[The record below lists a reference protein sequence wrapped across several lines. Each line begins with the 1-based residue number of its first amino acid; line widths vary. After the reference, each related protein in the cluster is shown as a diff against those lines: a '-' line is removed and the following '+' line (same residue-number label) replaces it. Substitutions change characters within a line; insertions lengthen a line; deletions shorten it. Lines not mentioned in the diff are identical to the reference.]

1 MFEGITRISDNGVFV
16 KVTQNITENVN
27 LLNTHLVFVD
37 SEKRLLGEIE
47 EVNIGEIKVRLLG
60 EFVDGKLRGGVIR
73 KPLLNATIRQVNQ
86 EEIPLLLGERTNQS
100 LTLGG
105 NPFYNNYPV
114 NIDINDFFS
123 GHFSVLGNSGSGKS
137 WGLARII
144 QNVFSNQNV
153 PPFKANMFLF
163 DISSEYSSA
172 FRVLNQFNPNF
183 NYRVFTS
190 RENNLGEDEPLKIP
204 IWLLESEDLAL
215 LLRCDSTS
223 QVPIIERMLK
233 LVRIFAET
241 KEDANSYKNHLVAKA
256 IMMVLYSN
264 QTAANKR
271 NDIFTIVESCKT
283 PQFHLD
289 AEIEGIGYVRKFH
302 ECFQIDKTGQFS
314 ESVLI
319 TKYVSSFMN
328 NEFDDFEPNGQS
340 FYTIHDLEK
349 ALEFTLI
356 SDGWFKNEN
365 SYVDAMKIKVRLHS
379 LVTGPYRNIFNYPNY
394 VDLEQYLSS
403 LLINNGRR
411 YQLININLEDMDDE
425 IASVIT
431 KVFTRLILNFSKKIP
446 NRGSIPFHIL
456 VEEAHRYI
464 KSNDDD
470 KNIIG
475 YSIFERVAKEGRKYG
490 VLLGIISQRPVEL
503 SETVISQCSNFIIF
517 KTSHPRDLEYIK
529 QMIPNISEEIIDKQK
544 GLQSGTCLGFGSA
557 FRIPTI
563 VKLEKPNP
571 TPNSNNSNI
580 VQSWMN

>member
-1 MFEGITRISDNGVFV
+1 MFEGITRISDNGVFI

-27 LLNTHLVFVD
+27 LLNTHLVLVD
-37 SEKRLLGEIE
+37 SEKSLLGEIE
-47 EVNIGEIKVRLLG
+47 EVNKSEIKVRLIG
-60 EFVDGKLRGGVIR
+60 EFIENELKSGVTR
-73 KPLLNATIRQVNQ
+73 KPLLNATVRQIKQ
-86 EEIPLLLGERTNQS
+86 EEIPLLLGQNTKQS

-114 NIDINDFFS
+114 NINVNNFFS
-123 GHFSVLGNSGSGKS
+123 GHFSIIGNSGSGKS

-144 QNVFSNQNV
+144 QNVFSNPNV

-163 DISSEYSSA
+163 DISSEYSTA
-172 FRVLNQFNPNF
+172 FKELNKINPNF

-190 RENNLGEDEPLKIP
+190 RENNMGEDEQLRIP
-204 IWLLESEDLAL
+204 IWLLESEDLSL

-223 QVPIIERMLK
+223 QIPIIERMLK

-241 KEDANSYKNHLVAKA
+241 KQESNAYKNHLIAKA

-264 QTAANKR
+264 QTAGNKR
-271 NDIFTIVESCKT
+271 NDIFTIVENCKT
-283 PQFHLD
+283 PQFNLD
-289 AEIEGIGYVRKFH
+289 ADIAGVGYVRKFH

-319 TKYVSSFMN
+319 TKYVTNFINNSFDN
-328 NEFDDFEPNGQS
+328 YEPQGQP
-340 FYTIHDLEK
+340 FYTLEDLEK

-379 LVTGPYRNIFNYPNY
+379 LITGSYSNIFKYSNY

-403 LLINNGRR
+403 LLISNGKR
-411 YQLININLEDMDDE
+411 YQLVNINLEDMDDE

-431 KVFTRLILNFSKKIP
+431 KIFTRLILNFSKKIP
-446 NRGSIPFHIL
+446 NRGTIPFHIL

-464 KSNDDD
+464 KNDDD

-475 YSIFERVAKEGRKYG
+475 YNIFERVAKEGRKYG

-503 SETVISQCSNFIIF
+503 SETVISQCSNFVIF
-517 KTSHPRDLEYIK
+517 RTTHPRDLEYIK
-529 QMIPNISEEIIDKQK
+529 QMIPNINLEIIEKQK
-544 GLQSGTCLGFGSA
+544 SLQSGTCLGFGSA
-557 FRIPTI
+557 FKIPTV

-571 TPNSNNSNI
+571 TPNSHNSNI
-580 VQSWMN
+580 VQSWIN